1 MTVPDL
7 VLVIAEKESVQLSS
21 FLNLTIIM
29 FNYLYQKI
37 VFLLFLMFFP

>member
-21 FLNLTIIM
+21 FLTLTIIM